1 MITNLNQ
8 EDIDRLKKE
17 IEILG
22 GAPSKAPRTLNSMYG
37 SLQSLLREEQTGGM
51 GSIFIYCQ
59 LIKQNEFIYW
69 Q

>member
-8 EDIDRLKKE
+8 EDIDRLKKQRPY
-17 IEILG
+17 
-22 GAPSKAPRTLNSMYG
+22 GAVPSRAPRTLNSMYG

-69 Q
+69 R